1 MYLYN
6 IHILFYVLFCVLG
19 IIAGQISSWCIKKMP
34 QHEKVISMDYF
45 KEFKI
50 DYKLIII
57 TVILYLVL
65 LVMHGIKNQFLENLQ
80 LIKYIILTPMILIA
94 FVIDYKHQIIPN
106 RLNLSIFEVGL
117 ASAIISGMYSMNL
130 ITNALIGM
138 AIGGGVFLF
147 ITLIG
152 GLIAGKEAMGFG
164 DVKFMGALGLY
175 FGLANIITIT
185 LMAFLFA
192 AIISI
197 FLLVTKIKKKSEY
210 IPFGPFIV
218 VACFINILVPFGVI
232 YTVLAK
238 IFTLGMA

>member
-6 IHILFYVLFCVLG
+6 IHILFYVLFCILG
-19 IIAGQISSWCIKKMP
+19 IVAGQISSWCIKRMP
-34 QHEKVISMDYF
+34 EHEKVISKDYF

-164 DVKFMGALGLY
+164 DVKFMGALR
-175 FGLANIITIT
+175 T
-185 LMAFLFA
+185 LFW
-192 AIISI
+192 ICKHYNNNTYGISI
-197 FLLVTKIKKKSEY
+197 CCSCKCFLAY
-210 IPFGPFIV
+210 R
-218 VACFINILVPFGVI
+218 
-232 YTVLAK
+232 
-238 IFTLGMA
+238 

>member
-164 DVKFMGALGLY
+164 DVKFMGALRTLFWICKYCDNNTYGIFICSNCKY
-175 FGLANIITIT
+175 FLTC
-185 LMAFLFA
+185 
-192 AIISI
+192 
-197 FLLVTKIKKKSEY
+197 Y
-210 IPFGPFIV
+210 
-218 VACFINILVPFGVI
+218 
-232 YTVLAK
+232 
-238 IFTLGMA
+238 